1 MTRRTRSP
9 SGPVGEDRPAEAGGG
24 GGSGPRPVEEIERV
38 RELDGGSVVQ
48 EAGDQ
53 HGTSDR
59 AATSGETGLQGAP
72 DFDTIVERYGARLFG
87 LAYRLT
93 GCIEDAEDLSQE
105 AMVRATRSVERFR
118 SEADYFTYLYRVV
131 LNLWRNQLRSRRRW
145 RMVSLWGSG
154 RRDEAGRRTL
164 RELQD
169 TTPGPHDH
177 LVGREQTHRIQEG
190 LARLDP
196 GLRAV
201 LILRVAEDLEY
212 EEIAKVLD
220 IPIGTVRS
228 RLARARSRIRRLM
241 TE

>member
-9 SGPVGEDRPAEAGGG
+9 SGPVGEDRSGGG
-24 GGSGPRPVEEIERV
+24 GASGPRPVEKLDRG
-38 RELDGGSVVQ
+38 RELDCGSVVQ
-48 EAGDQ
+48 EAGDRP
-53 HGTSDR
+53 GTSDP
-59 AATSGETGLQGAP
+59 AATPGEGGLKGAP
-72 DFDTIVERYGARLFG
+72 DFDTIVERYGTRLFG

-93 GCIEDAEDLSQE
+93 GCREDAEDLSQE
-105 AMVRATRSVERFR
+105 AMVRAYRSAGRFR
-118 SEADYFTYLYRVV
+118 GEADYFTYLYRIV

-154 RRDEAGRRTL
+154 RRDDAGRATSRDL
-164 RELQD
+164 ED
-169 TTPGPHDH
+169 AAPGPHDR
-177 LVGREQTHRIQEG
+177 LVGREQTHRVQEA

>member
-9 SGPVGEDRPAEAGGG
+9 SGPIGEDPAGGG
-24 GGSGPRPVEEIERV
+24 GASGPRPVKEIDRS
-38 RELDGGSVVQ
+38 RELEDRSVVQ
-48 EAGDQ
+48 EVGDRPGPPHQAAAPGAAG
-53 HGTSDR
+53 R
-59 AATSGETGLQGAP
+59 KGAP
-72 DFDTIVERYGARLFG
+72 DFDVIVERYGPRLFG
-87 LAYRLT
+87 LAYRLS
-93 GCIEDAEDLSQE
+93 GSREDAEDLSQE
-105 AMVRATRSVERFR
+105 AMVRACRSADRFR
-118 SEADYFTYLYRVV
+118 GEAEYFTYLYRIV

-154 RRDEAGRRTL
+154 QRDEAGRATQRDL
-164 RELQD
+164 ED
-169 TTPGPHDH
+169 AAPGPHDR
-177 LVGREQTHRIQEG
+177 LVGREQTHRVQEA

>member
-1 MTRRTRSP
+1 MTRRS
-9 SGPVGEDRPAEAGGG
+9 
-24 GGSGPRPVEEIERV
+24 
-38 RELDGGSVVQ
+38 RELDDGSVVQ
-48 EAGDQ
+48 EAGDRP
-53 HGTSDR
+53 GPPDP
-59 AATSGETGLQGAP
+59 AAAPGAAGLTGAP
-72 DFDTIVERYGARLFG
+72 DLDTMVERYCPRLFG
-87 LAYRLT
+87 LAYRLS
-93 GCIEDAEDLSQE
+93 GSREDAEDLSQE
-105 AMVRATRSVERFR
+105 AMVRAYRSANRFR
-118 SEADYFTYLYRVV
+118 GEADYFTYLYRIV

-154 RRDEAGRRTL
+154 RRGEAERATPRDL
-164 RELQD
+164 ED
-169 TTPGPHDH
+169 AAPGPHDR
-177 LVGREQTHRIQEG
+177 LVGREQAQRVQEA

-212 EEIAKVLD
+212 EEIAKVLK

>member
-1 MTRRTRSP
+1 MTRRTRSS
-9 SGPVGEDRPAEAGGG
+9 SGPIGEDRSGGG
-24 GGSGPRPVEEIERV
+24 GGSGPRPVKEIDRS
-38 RELDGGSVVQ
+38 RELDDGSIVQ
-48 EAGDQ
+48 EAGDRP
-53 HGTSDR
+53 GPPEP
-59 AATSGETGLQGAP
+59 AATPGEAGLQGAP
-72 DFDTIVERYGARLFG
+72 DFDTIVGRYGPRLFG
-87 LAYRLT
+87 LAYRLS
-93 GCIEDAEDLSQE
+93 GSREDAEDLSQE
-105 AMVRATRSVERFR
+105 AMVRAYRSTERFR
-118 SEADYFTYLYRVV
+118 GEADYFTYLYRIV

-154 RRDEAGRRTL
+154 RRDEVERAAPRDL
-164 RELQD
+164 ED
-169 TTPGPHDH
+169 AAPGPHDR
-177 LVGREQTHRIQEG
+177 LVGREQAQRVQEA

-212 EEIAKVLD
+212 EEIAKVLK